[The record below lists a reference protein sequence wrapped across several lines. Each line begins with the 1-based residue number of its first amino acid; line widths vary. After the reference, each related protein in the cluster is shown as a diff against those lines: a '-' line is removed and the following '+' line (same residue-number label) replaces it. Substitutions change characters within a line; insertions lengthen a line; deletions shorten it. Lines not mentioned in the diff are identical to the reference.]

1 MKLTCENTDNCICN
15 GVSGCYTCGICNMT
29 KSYDE
34 DFPALSRKD
43 NMTDLCSKCGQD
55 EAMKEYELMISISN
69 KFGEMK

>member
-1 MKLTCENTDNCICN
+1 MNHIMKEQNGHGQQKMTDY
-15 GVSGCYTCGICNMT
+15 YTCGICNMT

-55 EAMKEYELMISISN
+55 EAMKEYEESLL
-69 KFGEMK
+69 